1 MNQSKTNKFKF
12 SVFVDLANSIPF
24 TLNSKPTLGGRE
36 FGETSVPR
44 HWARNPVSTVEDNQ
58 NEKKLLYDLL
68 AKLNTYDHIARIFV
82 LNNPEAELNTRP
94 ADVPSDELY
103 HNTDATKN
111 QYYMFNQETGSYEFF
126 AKVLNIDQTYKL
138 NQAQTSD
145 IIYITDQNNRNLI
158 NLRRIYASIPNPNVI
173 TIKIDTSSPSATNSN
188 IQEVMDF
195 LSLSRKPLSIR
206 ITKNALHS
214 NMQAKVL
221 SHVDKY
227 RKPDNKRVAVV
238 YPAVDKYQSHYA
250 DRSLFNMYLTEPAVD
265 LDDRISSVTT
275 AAVARFLARLL
286 TGRADAHKPVKSRR
300 GRLVSGIRRFTRK
313 VLGRASSRGKQARNL
328 DRELPSKQQRSSKK
342 TSKRA
347 KSIKQSVSATPAE
360 VTKQLQVAVKYM
372 AEVARLDTLI
382 AESGKSRQDKQ
393 KTQEHRDRIINI
405 NMKYRA
411 HRIGFIRAIKGLF
424 RSGTGTV
431 KSHLYAL
438 YSKISDTK
446 HKQVLERIIR
456 LLDDRDFI
464 ANSMGNTANKANNY
478 VDIRKV
484 KRVYQDTLRENIAAN
499 LGFFKK
505 LTRKR
510 ILSQLTSDK

>member
-12 SVFVDLANSIPF
+12 SVFVDLANSI
-24 TLNSKPTLGGRE
+24 
-36 FGETSVPR
+36 
-44 HWARNPVSTVEDNQ
+44 EDNQ
-58 NEKKLLYDLL
+58 NGKKLLYDLL

-82 LNNPEAELNTRP
+82 LNNPEAELNTIP
-94 ADVPSDELY
+94 SMDVPSDELY

-188 IQEVMDF
+188 IQEVIDF

-206 ITKNALHS
+206 IAKSALPS

-227 RKPDNKRVAVV
+227 RKPDNKRVVVV

-250 DRSLFNMYLTEPAVD
+250 ERAVFNMYLTDPTVD

-275 AAVARFLARLL
+275 ASIARFLARLL
-286 TGRADAHKPVKSRR
+286 TSQVVGTTVKSRR
-300 GRLVSGIRRFTRK
+300 GRLVSGIRGFTRK
-313 VLGRASSRGKQARNL
+313 VLGRASSRGKLARNL

-360 VTKQLQVAVKYM
+360 VTKQLQTAAKYM

-393 KTQEHRDRIINI
+393 KTPEHLQKIIDI
-405 NMKYRA
+405 NLKYRA

-424 RSGTGTV
+424 RSGSGTV
-431 KSHLYAL
+431 KSRLYTL
-438 YSKISDTK
+438 YSSISNPK
-446 HKQVLERIIR
+446 HKQILERIIR

-464 ANSMGNTANKANNY
+464 ANSLRNTANNY
-478 VDIRKV
+478 IDIRKV
-484 KRVYQDTLRENIAAN
+484 KRVYRDTLSENIAAN
-499 LGFFKK
+499 PGFFKK

-510 ILSQLTSDK
+510 IISQLTSDK